1 MRENAFQDVSLM
13 AEALPSWRKLFP
25 YGDEIL
31 SLFLYYIKR
40 NFFDEVSF

>member
-13 AEALPSWRKLFP
+13 GKLFP

-31 SLFLYYIKR
+31 FLIFILYQKKLF
-40 NFFDEVSF
+40 EVSF

>member
-13 AEALPSWRKLFP
+13 AEALP

>member
-13 AEALPSWRKLFP
+13 AEALP

-31 SLFLYYIKR
+31 SLFLYLYQKKL
-40 NFFDEVSF
+40 F